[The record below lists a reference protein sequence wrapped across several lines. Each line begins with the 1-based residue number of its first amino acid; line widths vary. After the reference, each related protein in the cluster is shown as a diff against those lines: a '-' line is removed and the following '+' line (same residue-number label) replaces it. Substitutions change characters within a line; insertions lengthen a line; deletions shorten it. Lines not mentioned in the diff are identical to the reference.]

1 MPNEKNMP
9 DAVEALGTV
18 EDIKRAI
25 EAILFAAGYPVK
37 YEKLS
42 EVIGLSQ
49 RDIRGLVESMA
60 REYDGRGI
68 QILLYPDTCQ
78 LTTKEVFAPY
88 IREALGIKRGGNLSA
103 SSLEVLAVVAYN
115 QPVTR
120 AYIDTVRGVDSS
132 YAVTSLLDKN
142 LIESMSRE
150 YDGRGIQLLLYPDT
164 CQLTTKEVFAPYI
177 REALGIKR
185 GGNLSASSLEVL
197 AVVAYN
203 QPVTRAYIDT
213 VRGVD
218 SSYAVT
224 SLLDKNLIEA
234 VGRLDAPGRPMLYGT
249 TDKFLRVFGLSS
261 LADLPETEALGVASA
276 QAEGVIIEE
285 DKSQLTID
293 TAETSSEG
301 KEES

>member
-1 MPNEKNMP
+1 MANEKKVP
-9 DAVEALGTV
+9 DTVEALGTV
-18 EDIKRAI
+18 EDVKRAV

-42 EVIGLSQ
+42 EVIGLPQ
-49 RDIRGLVESMA
+49 RDLR
-60 REYDGRGI
+60 
-68 QILLYPDTCQ
+68 
-78 LTTKEVFAPY
+78 
-88 IREALGIKRGGNLSA
+88 
-103 SSLEVLAVVAYN
+103 
-115 QPVTR
+115 
-120 AYIDTVRGVDSS
+120 
-132 YAVTSLLDKN
+132 N

-185 GGNLSASSLEVL
+185 GGNLSNSSLEVL

-249 TDKFLRVFGLSS
+249 TDKFLRVFGLGS
-261 LADLPETEALGVASA
+261 LAELPETEALGVASA
-276 QAEGVIIEE
+276 QAEGVVIEE

-293 TAETSSEG
+293 TAETPAEG
-301 KEES
+301 KEET

>member
-1 MPNEKNMP
+1 MPNEKNP
-9 DAVEALGTV
+9 PEVVEALGTV

-49 RDIRGLVESMA
+49 RDIRGLVESM
-60 REYDGRGI
+60 
-68 QILLYPDTCQ
+68 
-78 LTTKEVFAPY
+78 V
-88 IREALGIKRGGNLSA
+88 
-103 SSLEVLAVVAYN
+103 
-115 QPVTR
+115 
-120 AYIDTVRGVDSS
+120 
-132 YAVTSLLDKN
+132 
-142 LIESMSRE
+142 RE

-185 GGNLSASSLEVL
+185 GGNLSNSSLEVL

-203 QPVTRAYIDT
+203 QPVTRAYVDT

-293 TAETSSEG
+293 TAETSPEG
-301 KEES
+301 KEET

>member
-1 MPNEKNMP
+1 MPNEKNPP
-9 DAVEALGTV
+9 DTIEALGTV

-42 EVIGLSQ
+42 EVIGLPQ
-49 RDIRGLVESMA
+49 RDLRNLIESMT

-68 QILLYPDTCQ
+68 QLLMYPDTCQ

-88 IREALGIKRGGNLSA
+88 IREALGIKRGGNLSN

-132 YAVTSLLDKN
+132 YAVTSLLDK
-142 LIESMSRE
+142 
-150 YDGRGIQLLLYPDT
+150 G
-164 CQLTTKEVFAPYI
+164 
-177 REALGIKR
+177 
-185 GGNLSASSLEVL
+185 
-197 AVVAYN
+197 
-203 QPVTRAYIDT
+203 
-213 VRGVD
+213 
-218 SSYAVT
+218 
-224 SLLDKNLIEA
+224 LIEA

-249 TDKFLRVFGLSS
+249 TDKFLRVFGLNT
-261 LADLPETEALGVASA
+261 LADLPETEALDVASA
-276 QAEGVIIEE
+276 TAEGIIIEE

-293 TAETSSEG
+293 TAENPVDDPAVPDSDGNPIPDG
-301 KEES
+301 KEEN